1 MDKPTL
7 FNEALLVAD
16 KLMRQGASEDALVVL
31 ELVADNE
38 AFGSIR
44 VIACVNCAQVHVQRN
59 EIEHALVWYDRGI
72 VLEEHLH
79 TCLAAR
85 YKATLLAEHGR
96 AQEARELYLE
106 LLDGPLQPED
116 AQSIRQ
122 ALAAL
127 APRP

>member
-1 MDKPTL
+1 MDRAEL
-7 FNEALLVAD
+7 FNQSLLVAD
-16 KLMRQGASEDALVVL
+16 RLLEQGAHEDALVVL
-31 ELVADNE
+31 QLVAWNE
-38 AFGSIR
+38 AFGGMRI
-44 VIACVNCAQVHVQRN
+44 IACVNCARVHVKRN

-72 VLEEHLH
+72 AIEEHLH

-85 YKATLLAEHGR
+85 YKAALLAEHGR

-116 AQSIRQ
+116 AQSIRH
-122 ALAAL
+122 ALAEL